1 LKRHLTDSKIPV
13 LMMNYG
19 ILIQGVMNMNY
30 KKNIKDWNPNF
41 SSIAIGFL
49 LALCLILAFG
59 AAVRN
64 DNSRGKYECCAA
76 GTDELAVFVIDTQ
89 TGQTWRLGR
98 SSSYDFGTP
107 QSPKSTRQSISPI
120 VK

>member
-1 LKRHLTDSKIPV
+1 
-13 LMMNYG
+13 
-19 ILIQGVMNMNY
+19 MNY
-30 KKNIKDWNPNF
+30 KKNIQKWNLGF
-41 SSIAIGFL
+41 SSVAIGFL
-49 LALCLILAFG
+49 LVLCLMLAVG
-59 AAVRN
+59 AAGRN

-107 QSPKSTRQSISPI
+107 QSPRSSRKSIRPI
-120 VK
+120 VE

>member
-1 LKRHLTDSKIPV
+1 
-13 LMMNYG
+13 
-19 ILIQGVMNMNY
+19 MNY
-30 KKNIKDWNPNF
+30 KKNTQKWSLDFP
-41 SSIAIGFL
+41 SIAIGLL
-49 LALCLILAFG
+49 LAFCLILAFG
-59 AAVRN
+59 AADRN
-64 DNSRGKYECCAA
+64 DNNIGKYECCAA

-98 SSSYDFGTP
+98 SSYYDFGTP